1 MSPRHGT
8 ASPTAPGA
16 APGTAR
22 GPELPP
28 VARADRFS
36 AGDLLAE
43 ATSDLGSRPGR
54 LVMTVLGTVIG
65 VAALVMTL
73 GFAQTTAGQ
82 LSRQFN
88 QFAATQLV
96 AVPEEAQ
103 SGDRSVATGRLPWD
117 AVDRMERLA
126 GVERAAVVAEVALP
140 EGATVTAVPVN
151 DPSQAPTT
159 PPRLFAASPALLD
172 TVEGTVTT
180 GRMFDTGHDERA
192 DRVAVLGLRAA
203 DRLGVTRIDTQPSIF
218 VDGVSYAVVG
228 IFDDVAAR
236 AELLDSVVI
245 PTGTARADFGLTTPG
260 ELQARIV
267 VNSGAQVGEQT
278 ALALSPDDPG
288 SIEVRAP
295 QGRSSL
301 AQDVQADVNVVFLV
315 LSGIVLL
322 AGAIGI
328 ASVTTLSVLERT
340 GEIGLRRALGAT
352 PRQIAGQFMTE
363 SVIVGLLG
371 GLIGAA
377 LGVVALLVVSAVQ
390 GWLPVVNPLVALGG
404 ILLGGVVGVLAGGFP
419 ARRASRIEPV
429 VALRGS

>member
-1 MSPRHGT
+1 MSPP
-8 ASPTAPGA
+8 AV
-16 APGTAR
+16 
-22 GPELPP
+22 ELPP
-28 VARADRFS
+28 VARADRFT
-36 AGDLLAE
+36 AGDLLVE

-96 AVPEEAQ
+96 AVPEQAQ
-103 SGDRSVATGRLPWD
+103 TGGNRSVATGRLPWD
-117 AVDRMERLA
+117 AVQRMERLA
-126 GVERAAVVAEVALP
+126 GVERAAIIAEVPLP

-159 PPRLFAASPALLD
+159 PPRLFAASAALLD

-180 GRMFDTGHDERA
+180 GRMFDTGHDARA
-192 DRVAVLGLRAA
+192 DRVAVLGTRAA

-218 VDGVSYAVVG
+218 IDGVSYAVVG
-228 IFDDVAAR
+228 IFADVSAR

-260 ELQARIV
+260 EVQARIV
-267 VNSGAQVGEQT
+267 VNSGAQVGAQT
-278 ALALSPDDPG
+278 ALALSPDDPEG
-288 SIEVRAP
+288 IEVRAP

-328 ASVTTLSVLERT
+328 ASVTTLSVMERT
-340 GEIGLRRALGAT
+340 SEIGLRRALGAT

-377 LGVVALLVVSAVQ
+377 LGVVALLVVSGVQ
-390 GWLPVVNPLVALGG
+390 GWLPVVNPLVAVGG
-404 ILLGGVVGVLAGGFP
+404 VFLGGVVGVLAGGFP